1 MKSYDELEHRYKLE
15 IEAYEINSEWVYDIK
30 NTILRLK
37 NPKEIVLDCLLDK
50 YGEFYYEMTKAKNI
64 LLNAGFNEN
73 DIQRLSFEYYDKYVD

>member
-15 IEAYEINSEWVYDIK
+15 IEAYEINSEWVDDIK

-50 YGEFYYEMTKAKNI
+50 
-64 LLNAGFNEN
+64 
-73 DIQRLSFEYYDKYVD
+73 